1 MSASTTS
8 QYAGIEALKNGDEN
22 IEMMKREYFKR
33 KEYVISRLKEMKIPC
48 YDPKGA
54 FYCFINISKFGYS
67 SEQFALKLM
76 NEAKVVIIPGTA
88 FGEHGEGYL
97 RLSYAYSLDE
107 LKESLN
113 RIESFLSRNKM
124 I

>member
-1 MSASTTS
+1 
-8 QYAGIEALKNGDEN
+8 
-22 IEMMKREYFKR
+22 
-33 KEYVISRLKEMKIPC
+33 
-48 YDPKGA
+48 
-54 FYCFINISKFGYS
+54 
-67 SEQFALKLM
+67 M